1 MSKKVVVILLVASLV
16 LGLFNSFMSSQVLIH
31 REIEYTWVSWT
42 LHMFIIM
49 VDCYILGKITR

>member
-31 REIEYTWVSWT
+31 RGIEYTWVNWT

>member
-1 MSKKVVVILLVASLV
+1 MSKKVVVILLIASLV

-31 REIEYTWVSWT
+31 RGVEYSWMSWA

>member
-31 REIEYTWVSWT
+31 RGIEYTWVSWT

>member
-1 MSKKVVVILLVASLV
+1 MSKKVVVVLLVASLI

-31 REIEYTWVSWT
+31 RGVEYSWISWG

-49 VDCYILGKITR
+49 VDCYILGKIAK